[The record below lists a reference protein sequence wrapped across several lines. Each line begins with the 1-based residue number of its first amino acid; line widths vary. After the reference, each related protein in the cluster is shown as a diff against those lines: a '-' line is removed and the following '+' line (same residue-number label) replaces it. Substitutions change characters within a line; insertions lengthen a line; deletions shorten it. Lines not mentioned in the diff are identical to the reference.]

1 VNPLAFF
8 SSWSG
13 DAVIH
18 LRIAEMTLSGYP
30 LQFDAGGPVATT
42 SVLWTGILTAL
53 LCAGGHT
60 MMVWGCKAICGLS
73 WLGMVVLSGF
83 RYGRVTALLFALCP
97 GALQNSWNG
106 MEAALFGCLVL
117 IWLET
122 RSEAIGCAMV
132 LCRPE
137 GVLVW
142 LVTQPK
148 SLGCLAG
155 AVCYIG
161 ANLAVGGSLLPISGM
176 ARTMAAAREAWITW
190 PVMVHPRLLVRLALY
205 LPLTVGCILGC
216 RRDRPEGRILVAVAL
231 LYTFGTGAA
240 HLARYCVP
248 WMPLYCGMAC
258 RAVRGKPWVTLCL
271 ALFLTGGWA
280 YEAHLRLA
288 QGVGY
293 PHAEIVQAHAR
304 RREATD
310 WMLRYLG
317 RDRATVAMTEV
328 QSRYF
333 WDERIQILGLDGR
346 TGGPILRYIGRDG
359 MRDVRGFLRDHP
371 VDWFEPGQLLKGER
385 P

>member
-1 VNPLAFF
+1 VGITARRY
-8 SSWSG
+8 G
-13 DAVIH
+13 VI
-18 LRIAEMTLSGYP
+18 A
-30 LQFDAGGPVATT
+30 A
-42 SVLWTGILTAL
+42 ILTA
-53 LCAGGHT
+53 
-60 MMVWGCKAICGLS
+60 VNP
-73 WLGMVVLSGF
+73 GM
-83 RYGRVTALLFALCP
+83 
-97 GALQNSWNG
+97 LQNSWNG
-106 MEAALFGCLVL
+106 MEAGLFAFLALL
-117 IWLET
+117 WLET

-137 GVLVW
+137 GIIVW
-142 LVTQPK
+142 LVTQPR
-148 SLGCLAG
+148 SIGCLAG
-155 AVCYIG
+155 AVCYIA
-161 ANLAVGGSLLPISGM
+161 ANLAVGGSLIPVSGM
-176 ARTMAAAREAWITW
+176 ARTMAAAREAWFLG
-190 PVMVHPRLLVRLALY
+190 PLMVHPKLLVRLVLY

-216 RRDRPEGRILVAVAL
+216 RRDQPEGRILAAVAL

-240 HLARYCVP
+240 HLSRYCVP

-258 RAVRGKPWVTLCL
+258 RAARGKPWVVLCA

-293 PHAEIVQAHAR
+293 PHAEIVQAHSR

-333 WDERIQILGLDGR
+333 WDERITILSLDGR
-346 TGGPILRYIGRDG
+346 TGGPILRYTGRDG
-359 MRDVRGFLRDHP
+359 MRDVRGFLRDNP
-371 VDWFEPGQLLKGER
+371 VDWFEPGQLMKGER